1 MATIALV
8 DDDQDTLHFYTEV
21 LAEAG
26 HEVHPFTTG
35 REGARACVECR
46 YAMVIC
52 DVNMPDIDGT
62 QLMQTIRA
70 QRPHMPFI
78 FISGI
83 PAHHF
88 TQAMMGAECFF
99 LKTDKPDALLRMVE
113 SVLHVKGVD
122 AGSSQTD
129 GQAVKDEEP
138 G

>member
-8 DDDQDTLHFYTEV
+8 DDDPEVLGFYTEV

-26 HEVHPFTTG
+26 HQVHPFTTG
-35 REGARACVECR
+35 REAARACVECR
-46 YAMVIC
+46 FAMVIC

-78 FISGI
+78 FISGN

-88 TQAMMGAECFF
+88 TQAIMGADRFF
-99 LKTDKPDALLRMVE
+99 VKADNPDVLLRMVE
-113 SVLHVKGVD
+113 SVLQVKGVD
-122 AGSSQTD
+122 AGSSETD
-129 GQAVKDEEP
+129 KQAVVGEEQ
-138 G
+138 